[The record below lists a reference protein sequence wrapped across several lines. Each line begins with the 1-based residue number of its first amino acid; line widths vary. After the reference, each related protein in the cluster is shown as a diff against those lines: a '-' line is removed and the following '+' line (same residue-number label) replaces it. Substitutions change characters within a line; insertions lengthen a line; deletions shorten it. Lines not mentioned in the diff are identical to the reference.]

1 MRSSTPFDSGSSE
14 PGKKLVESLIDQGD
28 IGEAR
33 IHADELLTGFPA
45 DPEIYALLANIEVHT
60 GRLSIARRYMLEAL
74 RLAPDLEVG
83 RENLAYLDNLEQ
95 QATRADYIQTWLVW
109 RTRNLD
115 FPRIISLETVGRCNA
130 KCGFCPHPML
140 NRKFE
145 AMSDELFEKVI
156 DEASCFPSD
165 RFSGFG
171 MHSVNEPFMDRK
183 IFDRLTAINRVVPNA
198 QIGITTNM
206 NVMPP
211 RFFERIREVRQ
222 ISEWIVSLNAAN
234 RREYEETM
242 RIDFRRTV
250 SNIGRLLEENRA
262 SQFVPGPI
270 RLSRVESGDE
280 RDGQF
285 ADQCAEIFSGF
296 IRGVDFE
303 PVTMSRANWLGDI
316 AETSPGYFH
325 AYPCH
330 QWVNLTVHCNGV
342 VPHCCVDAREQFPFG
357 DANRQSILEI
367 YNNPY
372 WRNLRESVAT
382 REVVYPC
389 KTCNLR

>member
-1 MRSSTPFDSGSSE
+1 MQSIVADDSASPESGRN
-14 PGKKLVESLIDQGD
+14 LVDRLIDRGEFA
-28 IGEAR
+28 EAR
-33 IHADELLTGFPA
+33 IHANSLLIGYPP
-45 DPEIYALLANIEVHT
+45 DPELYALLASIEVNA
-60 GRLSIARRYMLEAL
+60 GRLSVARRYMLEAL
-74 RLAPDLEVG
+74 RLAPDSEVA
-83 RENLAYLDNLEQ
+83 RENLVVLDTLEQ
-95 QATRADYIQTWLVW
+95 QATKADYIRDWLVW
-109 RTRNLD
+109 RVRHLD

-145 AMSDELFEKVI
+145 AMSDELFERIIGEV
-156 DEASCFPSD
+156 SHFPSD

-183 IFDRLTAINRVVPNA
+183 IFARLKDINRVVPNA

-211 RFFERIREVRQ
+211 RFFERIREIYR
-222 ISEWIVSLNAAN
+222 ISNWIVSFNAAN
-234 RREYEETM
+234 KQDYEETM

-250 SNIGRLLEENRA
+250 MNTRRLLEENQA

-270 RLSRVESGDE
+270 ILSRVESGDD
-280 RDGQF
+280 RDRLF
-285 ADQCAEIFSGF
+285 AEQCAEVFSGF
-296 IRGVDFE
+296 VPGVDFE
-303 PVTMSRANWLGDI
+303 PVILSRADWLGDI

-330 QWVNLTVHCNGV
+330 QWMNLTVHCNGM
-342 VPHCCVDAREQFPFG
+342 VPHCCVDARAQFPLG
-357 DANRQSILEI
+357 DANKESILEI
-367 YNNPY
+367 YNNPH
-372 WRNLRESVAT
+372 WKNLRESVTA
-382 REVVYPC
+382 RDVVYPC